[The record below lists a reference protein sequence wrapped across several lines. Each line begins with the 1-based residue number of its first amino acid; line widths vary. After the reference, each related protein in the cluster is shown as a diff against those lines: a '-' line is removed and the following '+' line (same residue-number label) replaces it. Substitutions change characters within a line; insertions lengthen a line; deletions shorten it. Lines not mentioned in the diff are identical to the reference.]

1 MRLQAVAFTLVV
13 SFALCAGSGEARRN
27 GLRPT
32 ANPSAVIATELAY
45 SRAAQEKGQWTAF
58 RDYAAVDAIMFTPQ
72 TVKAKD
78 WLKGRANPAQAV
90 LWEPFAVWMSCDGS
104 LAVTKG
110 EWHRPGGKV
119 GYFNTAW
126 RRQKDGTY
134 KWEFDGGDTLA
145 EPLAKPEMIQGQ
157 VSDCSRASAPEI
169 PPAPAGVD
177 QRMAWSDDKTLQ
189 WIVQVKPDGSRD
201 FRVHRWNGTG
211 YEEALRSEVAAG

>member
-1 MRLQAVAFTLVV
+1 MKQWI
-13 SFALCAGSGEARRN
+13 ALAAALAACATPGEARRYQ
-27 GLRPT
+27 LRAT
-32 ANPSAVIATELAY
+32 ANPSAVIATELAF

-58 RDYAAVDAIMFTPQ
+58 RDYAADDAIMFVPQ

-90 LWEPFAVWMSCDGS
+90 QWEPYAVWMSCDGS

-126 RRQKDGTY
+126 RRQKNGTY

-145 EPLAKPEMIQGQ
+145 EPLAKPEMIQAQ
-157 VSDCSRASAPEI
+157 VSDCAHASAPEI
-169 PPAPAGVD
+169 PPAAAGVD
-177 QRMAWSDDKTLQ
+177 QRMGWSDDKTLQ
-189 WIVQVKPDGSRD
+189 WIVQVKADGSRE

-211 YEEALRSEVAAG
+211 YEEALRSNVAAE